1 MQTLGRA
8 FADALELL
16 WSMDSALLEIV
27 GLTLQVT
34 LVALTIALLIGIPIG
49 AAIGLARRLPGR
61 AFLVPLIYT
70 GMGLPPVV
78 VGLFT
83 YLLLSN
89 QGPIGGL
96 GWLFTPA
103 GMIMAQTIIAFPLV
117 LGLTMAAVQS
127 VDPDL
132 PIQMRALGATR
143 RQVAL
148 TTLVESR
155 IGVTAAVVAAY
166 GSIISEV
173 GAVMLVGGN
182 IEGETRVLTTAIVLE
197 TRKGNF
203 ALALASASSSS
214 DLRSSPI
221 WSSIASRFDRVV
233 HESRVRTHRRPP
245 LLRRTICRRHPR
257 PGNRNR

>member
-1 MQTLGRA
+1 
-8 FADALELL
+8 
-16 WSMDSALLEIV
+16 
-27 GLTLQVT
+27 VT
-34 LVALTIALLIGIPIG
+34 LVALVVALLLGIPIG

-61 AFLVPLIYT
+61 WLIVPLIYT

-83 YLLLSN
+83 YLVLSN
-89 QGPIGGL
+89 RGPLGGL

-103 GMIMAQTIIAFPLV
+103 GMIVAQTIIAFPLV
-117 LGLTMAAVQS
+117 VGLTMAAVQA

-132 PIQMRALGATR
+132 PVQMQSLGATR
-143 RQVAL
+143 RQVA
-148 TTLVESR
+148 TVTLLEAR

-166 GSIISEV
+166 GAIISEV

-203 ALALASASSSS
+203 ALAMALGII
-214 DLRSSPI
+214 LLG
-221 WSSIASRFDRVV
+221 IAFVTNFAFHRLQ
-233 HESRVRTHRRPP
+233 VRQGVR
-245 LLRRTICRRHPR
+245 
-257 PGNRNR
+257 